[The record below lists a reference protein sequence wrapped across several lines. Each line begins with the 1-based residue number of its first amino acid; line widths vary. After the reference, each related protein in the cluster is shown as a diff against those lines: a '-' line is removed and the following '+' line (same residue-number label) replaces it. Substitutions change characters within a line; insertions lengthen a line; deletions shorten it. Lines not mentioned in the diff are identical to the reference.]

1 MEHVAAVTS
10 DDPHDLARRGEARLR
25 AGDAVVPALGMT
37 VEAVA
42 PGTATAR
49 LTVTPAMLNGHD
61 TTHGGYVFLLADT
74 AFAFACNT
82 RSVAVAASCDVDFL
96 EPTTAGDEL
105 VALAT
110 ERVVRGRSGVYDV
123 TVSRDGVTVAEFRGR
138 SRSIAPQPP
147 TSQPPTSQPPTSPP
161 PTSPRVTS
169 EEPS

>member
-1 MEHVAAVTS
+1 MEQSAAVERDQRES
-10 DDPHDLARRGEARLR
+10 ARRGEARLR
-25 AGDAVVPALGMT
+25 AGDAVLPALGIT
-37 VEAVA
+37 VEDVA

-105 VALAT
+105 VAVAS
-110 ERVVRGRSGVYDV
+110 ERVLRGRSGVYDV
-123 TVSRDGVTVAEFRGR
+123 TVSRDGRTVAEFRGR
-138 SRSIAPQPP
+138 SRSIAPQPTDSSTG
-147 TSQPPTSQPPTSPP
+147 TSTG
-161 PTSPRVTS
+161 